1 MPGLGITTN
10 KNLSMKLWIFG
21 HSVCLPYGLESESLG
36 WAEILGKELGAEV
49 KNFAQPGADNFYIYA
64 SYQQNQNLI
73 QVQDKVIVGWSHP
86 SRKSFVLD
94 RTNSNHVSVLDQ
106 SLIYQLDQC
115 ELIRSNN
122 INSRAFSTW
131 NKFYPINTGKQ
142 FYDTWFADYY
152 SRYEQMINLKS
163 YCDSIKLNCM
173 GQYIPF
179 FFSKES
185 VEGMDV
191 TGVGYILDFIRDHQL
206 SLSNTDMHP
215 NAQGH
220 RLWANHLK
228 SYLTEL

>member
-1 MPGLGITTN
+1 
-10 KNLSMKLWIFG
+10 
-21 HSVCLPYGLESESLG
+21 
-36 WAEILGKELGAEV
+36 
-49 KNFAQPGADNFYIYA
+49 
-64 SYQQNQNLI
+64 
-73 QVQDKVIVGWSHP
+73 
-86 SRKSFVLD
+86 
-94 RTNSNHVSVLDQ
+94 
-106 SLIYQLDQC
+106 
-115 ELIRSNN
+115 
-122 INSRAFSTW
+122 
-131 NKFYPINTGKQ
+131 
-142 FYDTWFADYY
+142 
-152 SRYEQMINLKS
+152 MINLKS